1 MTLMEAKVTE
11 ARASLRAAAES
22 LALSPEQREEYE
34 KLIAAL
40 DELEHKI
47 QSLKES

>member
-22 LALSPEQREEYE
+22 LALSAEQQKEYE
-34 KLIAAL
+34 KLITVL
-40 DELEHKI
+40 DELERKI
-47 QSLKES
+47 QSLKEL